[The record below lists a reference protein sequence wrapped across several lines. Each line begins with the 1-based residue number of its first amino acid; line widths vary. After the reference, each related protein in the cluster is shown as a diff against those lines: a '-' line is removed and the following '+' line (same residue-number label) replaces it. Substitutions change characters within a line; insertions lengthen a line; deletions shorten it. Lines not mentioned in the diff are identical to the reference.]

1 MPIPGD
7 IHDLPQV
14 MTQDNVLIR
23 PDESLIWDMSF
34 FTLTK
39 IWPHGLRG
47 QKVITDRYN
56 HNGKM

>member
-7 IHDLPQV
+7 IHDLSQV

-34 FTLTK
+34 STLTE
-39 IWPHGLRG
+39 I
-47 QKVITDRYN
+47 
-56 HNGKM
+56 